1 MLKVKEFISYTN
13 DIDEQIND
21 FINNKNNQIDTI
33 IDIKYCMTST
43 YGALSH
49 STTHR
54 TGALLIYEEKEKE
67 FVGTYSR
74 YNGEITMRGEDLV
87 AKH

>member
-13 DIDEQIND
+13 DIDKQIND
-21 FINNKNNQIDTI
+21 FINDKKNQIDTI
-33 IDIKYCMTST
+33 IDIKYCMSST
-43 YGALSH
+43 YEPSCN
-49 STTHR
+49 TIHR

-74 YNGEITMRGEDLV
+74 YNGEITMRGGDLV

>member
-1 MLKVKEFISYTN
+1 MLKVKEFISYEN
-13 DIDEQIND
+13 DIDKQIND
-21 FINNKNNQIDTI
+21 FINDKNNQIDTI
-33 IDIKYCMTST
+33 IDIKYCMSSP
-43 YGALSH
+43 Y
-49 STTHR
+49 R

-67 FVGTYSR
+67 FVGIYSR

>member
-33 IDIKYCMTST
+33 
-43 YGALSH
+43 
-49 STTHR
+49 R
-54 TGALLIYEEKEKE
+54 
-67 FVGTYSR
+67 
-74 YNGEITMRGEDLV
+74 DLF
-87 AKH
+87 